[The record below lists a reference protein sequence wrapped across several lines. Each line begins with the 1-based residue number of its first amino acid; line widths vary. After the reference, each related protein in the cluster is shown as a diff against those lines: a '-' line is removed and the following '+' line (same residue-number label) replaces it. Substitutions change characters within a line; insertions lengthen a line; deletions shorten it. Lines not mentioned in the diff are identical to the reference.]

1 MSTATCRIRSSI
13 LSSALCPFCCALSG
27 TFEPPW
33 GSRQHNLYT
42 PAVNLI
48 SALLVAVLAVS
59 SGATTGGGAG
69 AAPGAGHP
77 DAGAANL
84 PLPAALARLDDLH
97 RRRDDKGA
105 WNEEQ
110 RLVQALLA
118 RAPNDYDVLWRAAR
132 FYFWASDDPGVPR
145 E

>member
-1 MSTATCRIRSSI
+1 MSMACSFSVPTTTGTCRIRSSI
-13 LSSALCPFCCALSG
+13 LSSAFCPFCCALSG

-48 SALLVAVLAVS
+48 SALRAVHLATVLAVG
-59 SGATTGGGAG
+59 SGATTGGAG

-84 PLPAALARLDDLH
+84 PMPTALARLDDLH
-97 RRRDDKGA
+97 RRRDDK
-105 WNEEQ
+105 
-110 RLVQALLA
+110 
-118 RAPNDYDVLWRAAR
+118 
-132 FYFWASDDPGVPR
+132 
-145 E
+145 